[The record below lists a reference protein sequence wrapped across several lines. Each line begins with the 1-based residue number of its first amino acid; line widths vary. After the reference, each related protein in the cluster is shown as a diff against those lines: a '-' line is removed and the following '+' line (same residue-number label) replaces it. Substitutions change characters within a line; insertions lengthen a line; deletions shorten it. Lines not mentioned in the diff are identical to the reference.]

1 MEKLV
6 YVVWRHED
14 SNAAGLSAALRG
26 EVTQALGTA
35 GARGVQVNVTDADV
49 ASATL
54 NRAPWGR
61 AADAVV
67 SLWVDGCRD
76 EVRHP
81 LETALQSVV
90 REIAGWLVTESVP
103 LTPPATAPGA
113 RTPGLSNIAFIRR
126 PDAMAP
132 AQWLDRWHN
141 HHTTVAIRT
150 QSTFGYIQN
159 TVVRSLTP
167 NTFPV
172 DGIVEELFPL
182 EATTDQHAFYGSG
195 GDPGELARRQG
206 LMSQSVSTFLEGA
219 ATGVMPTSR
228 YVLSSPFG

>member
-1 MEKLV
+1 M
-6 YVVWRHED
+6 
-14 SNAAGLSAALRG
+14 SAALRG
-26 EVTQALGTA
+26 DLAQALGKA
-35 GARGVQVNVTDADV
+35 GARGIQVNVTDADV
-49 ASATL
+49 ANATL
-54 NRAPWGR
+54 NRAPWGK

-67 SLWVDGCRD
+67 SLWVDSWRD

-81 LETALQSVV
+81 LETALQSVA

-126 PDAMAP
+126 PEAMAP

-182 EATTDQHAFYGSG
+182 EAATDQHAFYGSG
-195 GDPGELARRQG
+195 GDPDELARRQG
-206 LMSQSVSTFLEGA
+206 LMSQSVSAFLDGA

-228 YVLSSPFG
+228 FVIGSPFG